1 MATHSSLLAWTEEPG
16 KLQSVGVQ
24 SQTRLSAHTRVLV
37 CMAFTFAI
45 NASLTSLSLIRI
57 YSSFFFF
64 LAALGHCC
72 CVQAFSSCSKW
83 GLLFAVMLRLLIL
96 VASLVA
102 STGSRHAGSV
112 VAAHGLSCLVH
123 SMWNLPRP
131 GTESV
136 SPTLAGG
143 FLTTGPPGKP

>member
-1 MATHSSLLAWTEEPG
+1 MATHSSLLAWTQEPG
-16 KLQSVGVQ
+16 KLQSVGLQ
-24 SQTRLSAHTRVLV
+24 SQTRLSTHTRVLV
-37 CMAFTFAI
+37 YMAFTFAV

-57 YSSFFFF
+57 YSSFFF

-83 GLLFAVMLRLLIL
+83 GLLFVVMLRLLIL

-102 STGSRHAGSV
+102 STGSRHASSV

-123 SMWNLPRP
+123 SMWNLRRP
-131 GTESV
+131 ETESV